1 MRHSSI
7 DWHTLWGSLE
17 SWELLYRRLDLIR
30 MNAQDHEDD
39 PWFKGRGGSFSL
51 GFAMPANFDPV
62 DSTWHIFDHGIGLPF
77 VELWRLMGME
87 EKCELEI

>member
-1 MRHSSI
+1 
-7 DWHTLWGSLE
+7 
-17 SWELLYRRLDLIR
+17 
-30 MNAQDHEDD
+30 
-39 PWFKGRGGSFSL
+39 L
-51 GFAMPANFDPV
+51 GFAMPAHFDPV